1 MIVLAF
7 VKPLGHV
14 ASAAVGENYIS
25 SPFFKGF
32 TEGYNTLDALASLAF
47 GIVVVS
53 TLRNMGVEKPGDIA
67 KGMIKS
73 GAFSVV
79 LMGIIYTLLAYMG
92 TMSIG
97 AFPISENGGI
107 ALAQIANYYLGLPGS
122 ILLAFIVV
130 LACLK
135 TGIGLSTAFS
145 ETFEEMFPKVS
156 YQNSWQL
163 LLFYQL
169 FCKCRLN
176 QHHSICRSSLD
187 VPLSIGDYF
196 NAFGNHQSYFQTST
210 GSLSSNDLYHI
221 DCCCFR
227 CIK

>member
-1 MIVLAF
+1 
-7 VKPLGHV
+7 
-14 ASAAVGENYIS
+14 
-25 SPFFKGF
+25 
-32 TEGYNTLDALASLAF
+32 
-47 GIVVVS
+47 
-53 TLRNMGVEKPGDIA
+53 
-67 KGMIKS
+67 MIKS

-107 ALAQIANYYLGLPGS
+107 ALAQIANYYLYTRS

-135 TGIGLSTAFS
+135 PVSACTAFS

-169 FCKCRLN
+169 FL
-176 QHHSICRSSLD
+176 QMS
-187 VPLSIGDYF
+187 
-196 NAFGNHQSYFQTST
+196 A
-210 GSLSSNDLYHI
+210 
-221 DCCCFR
+221 
-227 CIK
+227 

>member
-1 MIVLAF
+1 
-7 VKPLGHV
+7 
-14 ASAAVGENYIS
+14 
-25 SPFFKGF
+25 
-32 TEGYNTLDALASLAF
+32 
-47 GIVVVS
+47 
-53 TLRNMGVEKPGDIA
+53 
-67 KGMIKS
+67 MIKS

-97 AFPISENGGI
+97 AFPISENGDC
-107 ALAQIANYYLGLPGS
+107 LSPNCQ
-122 ILLAFIVV
+122 LLFRPTREYFTGFIVV

-145 ETFEEMFPKVS
+145 ETLKKCFRKFPIKILGNCCYFTS
-156 YQNSWQL
+156 Y
-163 LLFYQL
+163 